1 MPTGRKIA
9 LSVALAIVG
18 GLAFCKLTYPTYTYN
33 YRMTVNVEADGKIC
47 SGSSVIEVRL
57 VKQMQLTGEMPRVAT
72 EVSGEAVF
80 VDLGGGRNVIALL
93 ASGYKA
99 KDSEYPK
106 YIVSKHFKLSY
117 EDSDLVKFP
126 RLQGRW
132 ELPSGELPALISF
145 TNLNDP
151 KTARAVGSTEFENVF
166 DPEVHFKGVSIE
178 MTSDPVTRG
187 IEKNL
192 KWWNNPGRPV
202 SEARRA
208 WLAGDT
214 VGPSIE
220 PETLFKRN

>member
-1 MPTGRKIA
+1 MRGGQKFI
-9 LSVALAIVG
+9 LAIVLVIG
-18 GLAFCKLTYPTYTYN
+18 SVAMCKMAYPTYTYR
-33 YRMTVNVEADGKIC
+33 YRMTVNVEADGKLY

-57 VKQMQLTGEMPRVAT
+57 VKQMQLTFEMPPVAT

-80 VDLGGGRNVIALL
+80 VDLGGGRNVVALL
-93 ASGYKA
+93 ASGAMA
-99 KDSEYPK
+99 KNVDYPK
-106 YIVSKHFKLSY
+106 YIVPKHFNLSY
-117 EDSDLVKFP
+117 EDRDLVKFP
-126 RLQGRW
+126 GLQGKW
-132 ELPSGELPALISF
+132 EESELPALISF
-145 TNLNDP
+145 ANLNDP

-166 DPEVHFKGVSIE
+166 GPEVHFNGVSIE

-220 PETLFKRN
+220 PETLFKRD